1 MQRTSA
7 LTLAYS
13 WWPRV
18 GVRPDVVRVV
28 LGSAAIALCAQISIP
43 LQPVPITGQTL
54 GVLLA
59 GAVLGSRLGAL
70 SVLLYLAEGLAGL
83 PVFSSGTSAWSPTSV
98 PGVPVILGPTLGYL
112 LGFVPAAYVVGW
124 LAERGWDRHVL
135 TAALAM
141 VIGNLVVYACGLAG
155 LARFVPLD
163 KLLAFGLIP
172 FLPGD
177 ALKIALAA
185 AALPGAW
192 ALSRR
197 DDSQGGSSRGTG
209 EHRI

>member
-1 MQRTSA
+1 MLKATT
-7 LTLAYS
+7 LTLAQS

-18 GVRPDVVRVV
+18 DLQSNAVRLV
-28 LGSAAIALCAQISIP
+28 LGSVLVAVCAQINIP

-70 SVLLYLAEGLAGL
+70 SLAAYLAEGLAGL
-83 PVFSSGTSAWSPTSV
+83 PVFAGGTNAWTPTRT
-98 PGVPVILGPTLGYL
+98 PGVPVILGPTAGYL
-112 LGFVPAAYVVGW
+112 VGFVAAAYVVGW
-124 LAERGWDRHVL
+124 LAERGWDRRVL

-141 VIGNLVVYACGLAG
+141 VVGNLVIYALGLAG
-155 LARFVPLD
+155 LARFVPAGS
-163 KLLAFGLIP
+163 LLPFGLLP

-185 AALPGAW
+185 AVLPGAW
-192 ALSRR
+192 ALTRSKSRAP
-197 DDSQGGSSRGTG
+197 GSETG
-209 EHRI
+209 PE